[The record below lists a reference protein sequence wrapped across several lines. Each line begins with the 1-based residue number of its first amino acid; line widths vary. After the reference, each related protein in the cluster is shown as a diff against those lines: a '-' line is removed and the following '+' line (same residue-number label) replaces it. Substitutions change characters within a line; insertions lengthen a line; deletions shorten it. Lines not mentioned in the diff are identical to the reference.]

1 MDLISQVLL
10 KIYGTIGKPLLE
22 FIVQS
27 PIYFADFIIFLIFL
41 IIGYIIAKIS
51 VFILRII
58 FGYIKLDRLTEK
70 YPSLFFGRKVSQIIL
85 DLTKYYI
92 ILYFIIIGIITDFP
106 NLYFL
111 FGILNTIYIAL
122 IIVLVGVGIGEGIS
136 ILFNAK
142 QNARMF
148 IKGLFIYI
156 FLTIA
161 LSYVGFNSTILVD
174 TLYYLLISAAI
185 AFGIVAGILIAIEY
199 KDVILKLIK

>member
-70 YPSLFFGRKVSQIIL
+70 YPSLFFGKKVSQIIL

-199 KDVILKLIK
+199 KDIILKLIK